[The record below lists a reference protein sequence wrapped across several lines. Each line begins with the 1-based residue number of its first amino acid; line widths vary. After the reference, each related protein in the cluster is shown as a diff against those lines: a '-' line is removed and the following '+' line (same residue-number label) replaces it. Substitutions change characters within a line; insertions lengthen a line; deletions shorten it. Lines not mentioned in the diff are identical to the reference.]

1 MTETIQPETPSRH
14 PVSAYHILPLLDR
27 TGVAA
32 TLATPLLL
40 LHAPSAAEGTI
51 ALTGL
56 CFLVHAALL
65 RDWRWL
71 RAAWV
76 PIALVWWAWVMVCSL
91 PVPALGLGPGGVHS
105 FVESVATIRFLLFAA
120 ALEHWTLR
128 PARIRRWLFWI
139 VAAAAAWIALESLQ
153 QLLTGRNLL
162 GYPRGR
168 DGELTGPF
176 RKPRA
181 GPPLSRILFPAI
193 LPLAARLLERR
204 RWPAGVGAYALLLGA
219 VLIMVLIGQRMPLM
233 LTGLG
238 LVVAAVLLPRLR
250 PAVIA
255 AGLAGLVLV
264 GMSAIVSPPTYHRLV
279 LKFSQQME
287 SFPTSQYGQL
297 YARAWHIGQA
307 RPLVGR
313 GFDGFRTGCTMPR
326 YFGPTFD
333 DRQPHGG
340 GADICAA
347 HPHNFYAQALDDGGF
362 PGLLLFCATVLAWL
376 APLARGL
383 WRHPAPLRVALFA
396 SVLVQLWPLA
406 STSDFVNMPMGG
418 WLFLL
423 LGWGLAEARWPVPS
437 APATLAG
444 RAEHRIPEPVAERP

>member
-1 MTETIQPETPSRH
+1 MTETILPETSSRH
-14 PVSAYHILPLLDR
+14 PTARAHVPPLLDR
-27 TGVAA
+27 IGVVAA
-32 TLATPLLL
+32 LATPLLL

-56 CFLVHAALL
+56 CFLGRAALL

-71 RAAWV
+71 RTAWV
-76 PIALVWWAWVMVCSL
+76 PVALAWWAWITFCSL

-105 FVESVATIRFLLFAA
+105 LIESVAVVRFLLFAA
-120 ALEHWTLR
+120 ALEHWILR
-128 PARIRRWLFWI
+128 PPCPRRWLFWI
-139 VAAAAAWIALESLQ
+139 VAAAAAWIALELLQ

-162 GYPRGR
+162 GYPRGG

-193 LPLAARLLERR
+193 LPLAAGLLERR
-204 RWPAGVGAYALLLGA
+204 RIFPALGSYALLLGG
-219 VLIMVLIGQRMPLM
+219 VMIMVLIGQRMPLM

-238 LVVAAVLLPRLR
+238 LVVAAILLPRLR
-250 PAVIA
+250 PVVIA

-264 GMSAIVSPPTYHRLV
+264 GTSAVVSPPTYHRLV

-287 SFPTSQYGQL
+287 LFPTSQYGQL

-313 GFDGFRTGCTMPR
+313 GFDGFRTGCPMPR
-326 YFGPTFD
+326 YFGPSFD
-333 DRQPHGG
+333 GRQPQGG
-340 GADICAA
+340 GDDICAA

-423 LGWGLAEARWPVPS
+423 LGWALAEARWPAPS
-437 APATLAG
+437 GPAKLAA
-444 RAEHRIPEPVAERP
+444 RTEHRIPEPVAERP